1 MGRTW
6 LIAILFLG
14 SLAPLTANAAVVLLR
29 GEADPIAG
37 YVESRSGGV
46 LKLRIPQAPGK
57 YMTREIPLTDVE
69 EVLETV
75 SPNRLAELKP
85 DDPDGYRNYAEE
97 LAQKK
102 VDPEARETAL
112 RLFLIAAKLDPQRL
126 GRSSLL
132 GMTAIARSQEEASR
146 FQAMAY
152 LLDPEH
158 DVQLI
163 QKRHSAQLASPE
175 RIGEWTGLI
184 ITGIRK
190 LRGGDT
196 RSARAILKRADI
208 EKAFDG
214 IVSEISYDECLSILN
229 RSCPGCEGGKI
240 PTPLIRKLVLAELAL
255 LPETHDSSD
264 TDSVP
269 EWSELTAAENHKPI
283 VALTLETITEFDPN
297 HSVYRRN
304 QWESP

>member
-1 MGRTW
+1 MLRT
-6 LIAILFLG
+6 LILSLTLG
-14 SLAPLTANAAVVLLR
+14 SLAPAAADAAVVLLR
-29 GEADPIAG
+29 NDADPVAG

-46 LKLRIPQAPGK
+46 LRLRIPQGPGK
-57 YMTREIPLTDVE
+57 YLTQEIPLTDVA

-75 SPNRLAELKP
+75 SPSRLAELKP
-85 DDPDGYRNYAEE
+85 DDPNGYRNYAEE

-112 RLFLIAAKLDPQRL
+112 RLFLIAAKLDPDRL

-132 GMTAIARSQEEASR
+132 GMTAIARSQEEAHR

-175 RIGEWTGLI
+175 RVDEWTGLI
-184 ITGIRK
+184 ITGLRK
-190 LRGGDT
+190 LRAGDS

-208 EKAFDG
+208 EKAFDS
-214 IVSEISYDECLSILN
+214 IVAEITYDECISILN
-229 RSCPGCEGGKI
+229 RKCPGCETGKI
-240 PTPLIRKLVLAELAL
+240 PSPLMRKLVLAELAL

-283 VALTLETITEFDPN
+283 VALTLETITEFDPS

-304 QWESP
+304 QWEAP